1 MEFISIKQLQ
11 SFAKKV
17 SKKIGVGDSIYLYG
31 DLGSG
36 KTTFARFLINSI
48 QSNNKVKKD
57 EVLSPTFT
65 LVQYYNIKKISI
77 AHYDLY
83 RIKKKK
89 DLFNLGIFE
98 QEDSFINIIE
108 WPELIE
114 NKNIDRI
121 EIFLKYTKNQKL
133 RKYYA
138 KYFGRFKKK

>member
-89 DLFNLGIFE
+89 DLFNLGLFE
-98 QEDSFINIIE
+98 QQDSYINIIE

-121 EIFLKYTKNQKL
+121 EIFLKYTKNQNL

>member
-17 SKKIGVGDSIYLYG
+17 SKKIRVGDSIYLYG

-89 DLFNLGIFE
+89 DLFNLGLFE
-98 QEDSFINIIE
+98 QEDSYINIIE

-121 EIFLKYTKNQKL
+121 EIFLKHAKNQKL

>member
-11 SFAKKV
+11 LLAQKI
-17 SKKIGVGDSIYLYG
+17 SKKIQIGDSIYLYG

-36 KTTFARFLINSI
+36 KTTFARFLIHSI
-48 QSNNKVKKD
+48 QKKNKIKKD

-65 LVQYYNIKKISI
+65 LAQFYNVNKIII

-89 DLFNLGIFE
+89 DLFNLGLFE
-98 QEDSFINIIE
+98 QEESFINIIE
-108 WPELIE
+108 WPELIK
-114 NKNIDRI
+114 NKNINRI
-121 EIFLKYTKNQKL
+121 EIFLQHAKDQRL